1 MSSILLV
8 YIHIRVSEWFIFS
21 IWYTT
26 LVIKFSALNLLWHQF
41 FVLTTFNC
49 LFICVLGV
57 WIFFWYH
64 LMPWNSKPP
73 YFLCFPKRGKE
84 SNLNFEMKSLFFNLE
99 SRDIAGNMLLMT
111 CVTLW
116 LSDCLK
122 GNGHDRDIVRSR
134 LWA

>member
-1 MSSILLV
+1 MTRILLI
-8 YIHIRVSEWFIFS
+8 YTQERVSEWFIFS

-26 LVIKFSALNLLWHQF
+26 LVIKILCIKFALISI
-41 FVLTTFNC
+41 FVLTAFNC

-57 WIFFWYH
+57 WIFFGYH
-64 LMPWNSKPP
+64 LMPWNSKTSL
-73 YFLCFPKRGKE
+73 FSLFSKRGKE

-134 LWA
+134 SWA